1 MEGEFGGKLLMLV
14 GWSGSLDGVVVDM
27 WSVSLSMMSV
37 LMRLLK
43 PV

>member
-27 WSVSLSMMSV
+27 WSGVFV
-37 LMRLLK
+37 
-43 PV
+43 V